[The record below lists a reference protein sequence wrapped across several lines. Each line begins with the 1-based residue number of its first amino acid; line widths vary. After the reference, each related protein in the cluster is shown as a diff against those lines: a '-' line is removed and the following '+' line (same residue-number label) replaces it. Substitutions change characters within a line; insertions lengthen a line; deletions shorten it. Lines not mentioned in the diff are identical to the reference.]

1 MEPPIK
7 DLHNELVALRAS
19 LYDGNTRL
27 PAYTACFEPLKRMAE
42 NQFLGA
48 IFIQF
53 SDLERVEGMFGF
65 ERYEAILRQAAFQI
79 TDVNHREF
87 DGALLITQR
96 GVYDDQFCI
105 FVPCRLLRDGN
116 ARALKEVANRLYLV
130 LEQDLSAQDLP
141 GLSLHMG
148 YSVLH
153 NNPFLRFERLVHR
166 AVEEAASVAHHQKE
180 AEAVFHEL
188 ELRQILARRS
198 LSTVFH
204 PIVLLEGYEIVGYE
218 ALTRGPSGTP
228 YESPEI
234 LFSSARQSNLSR
246 QLDHQCKL
254 TAIASAKPKPKGSKL
269 FINTLPTTLDD
280 PDLLGDGAV
289 RMLEASGLSPEDVVW
304 ELTERLPIDDY
315 AAFAATMKGYLEMGY
330 GVAIDDVGTGY
341 SSIQTITHVRPSY
354 LKIDLSL
361 VKDIQANLLK
371 QELVASLSLLA
382 KNIGAL
388 VIAEG
393 VGTIG
398 EMEALKE
405 LGVPMAQGHL
415 FGMPS
420 RKFAETARPGS

>member
-53 SDLERVEGMFGF
+53 SDLERVEGIFGF

-79 TDVNHREF
+79 EDVNHREF
-87 DGALLITQR
+87 DGALLTTQR

-105 FVPCRLLRDGN
+105 FVPCRFLRDGN
-116 ARALKEVANRLYLV
+116 ARALEEVANRLYMV
-130 LEQDLSAQDLP
+130 LEEELSAQELP

-180 AEAVFHEL
+180 AEVVFHEL
-188 ELRQILARRS
+188 ELRQILARQS

-218 ALTRGPSGTP
+218 ALTRGPAGSQ
-228 YESPEI
+228 YESPES

-254 TAIASAKPKPKGSKL
+254 TAIASAKPKGTKL

-280 PDLLGDGAV
+280 PDLMGDGAV
-289 RMLEASGLSPEDVVW
+289 RILEASGLHPEDVVW

-315 AAFAATMKGYLEMGY
+315 SAFSTTMKGYLEMGY
-330 GVAIDDVGTGY
+330 SLAIDDVGTGY

-371 QELVASLSLLA
+371 QELVSSLALLA

-388 VIAEG
+388 IIAEG

-398 EMEALKE
+398 EMEVLKE
-405 LGVPMAQGHL
+405 LGVTLAQGYL
-415 FGMPS
+415 FGLPS
-420 RKFAETARPGS
+420 RKFAETASPGS